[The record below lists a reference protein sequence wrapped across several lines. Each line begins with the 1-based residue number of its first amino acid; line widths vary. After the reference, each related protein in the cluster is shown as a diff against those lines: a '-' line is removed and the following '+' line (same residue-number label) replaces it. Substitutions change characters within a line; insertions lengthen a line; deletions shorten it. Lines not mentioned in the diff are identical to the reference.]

1 MNTPAYEYLLE
12 EHRALLAHYGRAQTR
27 CTDLLLAQGREIE
40 RLQGQ
45 AIRLRARA
53 IAHESALAWE
63 REDRAA
69 VMADLPGLP
78 RRRALVRQVE
88 GLVSRIH
95 DLAREALHWQWRASA
110 GAAAGTAPS
119 PSMPREIPR
128 GMSHAVPP
136 MQPHGAQQAWPS
148 GDGLQRAE
156 PSAQPM
162 RSVLCIGQ
170 DASGALVTQRMV
182 ESAEGLVAAQTA
194 ADALLVAA
202 EDGDAALEASLIAAD
217 LVICQTGCVGHNAY
231 WRVQDHCR
239 RTGKP
244 CVLVD
249 QPQVIHFMRG
259 AQAPRAEPVAHT
271 AA

>member
-1 MNTPAYEYLLE
+1 MPHAMPPLE
-12 EHRALLAHYGRAQTR
+12 TR
-27 CTDLLLAQGREIE
+27 
-40 RLQGQ
+40 
-45 AIRLRARA
+45 
-53 IAHESALAWE
+53 
-63 REDRAA
+63 
-69 VMADLPGLP
+69 
-78 RRRALVRQVE
+78 
-88 GLVSRIH
+88 
-95 DLAREALHWQWRASA
+95 
-110 GAAAGTAPS
+110 
-119 PSMPREIPR
+119 
-128 GMSHAVPP
+128 
-136 MQPHGAQQAWPS
+136 GAQKGRPF
-148 GDGLQRAE
+148 DGSLHRTAA
-156 PSAQPM
+156 SAQPM

-182 ESAEGLVAAQTA
+182 ESAEGLVAAQNA

-259 AQAPRAEPVAHT
+259 AQVPRAEPVAHT